1 MHNFCVDVSQCSQ
14 WRDAEA
20 AAKKHKQS
28 TRTQGLLAWPMVGH
42 VRMQHSGVHGHSKGR
57 AGHSACKQVTSTT
70 VAKLKEAMH
79 AICTRSGRPTHSP
92 LMAARLASTRCTA
105 ERNREHVW
113 DADKM
118 SRGEKRCATTSSTMM
133 SRDSA
138 SAHTALPTPSASQL
152 PDDVGASRLPV
163 WTSSSCIGAAPPS
176 CASSHAVGG
185 WPSDAIVEL
194 MIVSSPQRGTVMRW
208 REGDASWVTALEY
221 SDLASLQQTPCRRKM
236 VASD

>member
-1 MHNFCVDVSQCSQ
+1 MNSRIHECTSFCVDVSQCSQ
-14 WRDAEA
+14 WRIAEA
-20 AAKKHKQS
+20 AATK
-28 TRTQGLLAWPMVGH
+28 TQTEHTHARAIGLANGWPRMDATLWCAWP
-42 VRMQHSGVHGHSKGR
+42 QQR
-57 AGHSACKQVTSTT
+57 AGWPLGLQASNFDDGCKAQRGNACNV
-70 VAKLKEAMH
+70 H
-79 AICTRSGRPTHSP
+79 CTRSGRPAHVP

-138 SAHTALPTPSASQL
+138 SAHTALPTPSASPL
-152 PDDVGASRLPV
+152 PDDDVGASRLDV

-194 MIVSSPQRGTVMRW
+194 MIVSSPQRGTVMP
-208 REGDASWVTALEY
+208 EGG
-221 SDLASLQQTPCRRKM
+221 RRKLR
-236 VASD
+236 